1 MVVKKRNFQAGIRIK
16 PDDTALEGNEG
27 EIKVGDT
34 SKKMEVHLDGSDREV
49 VTNDQT
55 QTLENKTIDGTAAT
69 GNNTV
74 TADSDNVTYDPAT
87 SGLAATDVKAAIDE
101 LKTGL
106 DNQNE
111 ASEIDYD
118 NSTSGLTATDVQA
131 ALDEIDG
138 KVDTIEGDTYVNSFN
153 SRTGAVVPASSDY
166 DAVQVDY
173 DNTTSGLTAT
183 DTQAAIDEVEGR
195 VDTAETNISTNTTD
209 IGTNNTL
216 ITDHIADTVDAHD
229 ASAISNAPSGNLAA
243 TDVQGA
249 LDELQTDVDTR
260 ALDSD
265 LTAHIND
272 ATDAHDASAI
282 SNVPA
287 GNLAATDVQ
296 GALDEL
302 QTDVD
307 TRALDA
313 DLTAH
318 TGASSGVHGVTGDVV
333 GTTDTQTLTNKTIQ
347 GASIETPS
355 RSDVKQ
361 DTKANLDVYASTAT
375 NGQLVFATDEKR
387 MYQVVDTELVEVGS
401 GGGVGSSYTYYTN
414 DFEDTS
420 AANFSVAGAAVIS
433 NETTN
438 PLYETRSIKISHNAG
453 DGVSDIL
460 LDVAV
465 PIQQGQQ
472 NTLNAVRFGAY
483 SPTSGADAT
492 YRIRVQESTDDITYT
507 DVDSFLDFTAPSQV
521 KVHQLLFTPDENSLF
536 LKFNLEIPVDTT
548 VATEELIIDNLEFVT
563 NPLPI
568 VNFDNISSQEEVTV
582 GASWSN
588 TTVNTYQTRVGN
600 RAQLDMRIDVVGTPS
615 AGTLILDLPFT
626 IDTSKL
632 RGTVTSNNS
641 LGDVTIWDDSSST
654 RYVGRVQYSTPTQ
667 LIIKYN
673 DSSSLSQTVTNTSPF
688 TFATLDRIHAI
699 TEFIPIVGW
708 SANGSGVVVEGQLQ
722 NEVVTA
728 QLSSDVTPPS
738 GTGNVISQLTLPVKE
753 GEWYDLDFEA
763 EANTR
768 SGFTQPYF
776 DVYENGNLLKQV
788 RHTYG
793 GVEGFVP
800 FTFNKK
806 FQATADGNVTI
817 EASGF
822 NGTDMFVFASGKTFL
837 QLQKLNPDV
846 SVIVPNREAVS
857 VRYTDTG
864 GQSVAPNAD
873 IRVVYNTKDY
883 DTHNAYSGGVFTA
896 PYSGKYRV
904 AAKFYYTATNIN
916 AGTRG
921 LAIIYKKGTGVSFE
935 SSGTNNPTGTI
946 EYFSSITDTIYCNAG
961 DTLEIRAAQNF
972 DGTAKVLGG
981 ATNGNTLAIDRVLDE
996 VNVIANGNL
1005 KTVITT
1011 GTEYKTGE
1019 VIDGKDVYEYVY
1031 KVASDITSTSTIV
1044 TNPVGIVDPVGSI
1057 NYAGGAWLIQNIQI
1071 GSDSSTVWYD
1081 GGSGNI
1087 GAIILG
1093 THKIGAGTIIRFKYT
1108 K

>member
-548 VATEELIIDNLEFVT
+548 VATENLVIDNLEFVT
-563 NPLPI
+563 NPLP
-568 VNFDNISSQEEVTV
+568 VVEFGNMTDWEEYTPE
-582 GASWSN
+582 GSWTTN
-588 TTVNTYQTRVGN
+588 TTYSGYKRRVGDTAEYQVKVLLSGAPNATTLSIQIPDGLIDSDKIISDINNYAQSNVSITNSGSGTEIGKVRYIGDSAVEIVGYDETTGYLINVN
-600 RAQLDMRIDVVGTPS
+600 R
-615 AGTLILDLPFT
+615 
-626 IDTSKL
+626 
-632 RGTVTSNNS
+632 
-641 LGDVTIWDDSSST
+641 
-654 RYVGRVQYSTPTQ
+654 
-667 LIIKYN
+667 
-673 DSSSLSQTVTNTSPF
+673 TSPF
-688 TFATLDRIHAI
+688 TFASGDEINI
-699 TEFIPIVGW
+699 TFKVPIQGW
-708 SANGSGVVVEGQLQ
+708 SANGSGVVTQGQQ
-722 NEVVTA
+722 NQGYREKI
-728 QLSSDVTPPS
+728 LPSDVTTS
-738 GTGNVISQLTLPVKE
+738 GDIASLQFDNLEIGKWYRVSGHVVFAAIDASVHAVGFFSGAGGTGIQYGVATNDGDGTSVVVRGE
-753 GEWYDLDFEA
+753 GLNFE
-763 EANTR
+763 
-768 SGFTQPYF
+768 
-776 DVYENGNLLKQV
+776 
-788 RHTYG
+788 
-793 GVEGFVP
+793 
-800 FTFNKK
+800 
-806 FQATADGNVTI
+806 FQAQSSTMYANASNVAAGRLVYGLGSKFSTWVGLTPI
-817 EASGF
+817 
-822 NGTDMFVFASGKTFL
+822 N
-837 QLQKLNPDV
+837 DV
-846 SVIVPNREAVS
+846 SVIVPNQ
-857 VRYTDTG
+857 TQPKTF
-864 GQSVAPNAD
+864 
-873 IRVVYNTKDY
+873 VVGKGNL
-883 DTHNAYSGGVFTA
+883 GTA
-896 PYSGKYRV
+896 L
-904 AAKFYYTATNIN
+904 TANVTNIN
-916 AGTRG
+916 FTEVTDANDEWDGNTFTAKEAG
-921 LAIIYKKGTGVSFE
+921 IYTFKGSIYLTTSLGGGVYSYVN
-935 SSGTNNPTGTI
+935 GVQNIQLGGGATTNFVHTFHG
-946 EYFSSITDTIYCNAG
+946 SIYLEAG
-961 DTLEIRAAQNF
+961 DTVNMRF
-972 DGTAKVLGG
+972 S
-981 ATNGNTLAIDRVLDE
+981 TNGTLETSSPNTHNISIVKEDAYGDTI
-996 VNVIANGNL
+996 IANGNL

-1011 GTEYKTGE
+1011 GQEYKTGE
-1019 VIDGKDVYEYVY
+1019 IINGKDVYEYVY
-1031 KVASDITSTSTIV
+1031 EVASTITSSSIIV
-1044 TNPVGIVDPVGSI
+1044 NIGANLNPVGCI
-1057 NYAGGAWLIQNIQI
+1057 NYATDGSTFDNWNIQEASF
-1071 GSDSSTVWYD
+1071 GSGQQSWIYYNRI
-1081 GGSGNI
+1081 SGNI
-1087 GAIILG
+1087 QCTLAGSYIVGAE
-1093 THKIGAGTIIRFKYT
+1093 TIIRFKYT